1 MNTSQPLLIVF
12 CGPNGAGKSTL
23 RRITL
28 GEIPIPFV
36 NADEIALAA
45 FGPDQAA
52 AHVYEAATIAEAV
65 RLELYASRR
74 SFSFETVLSDPHGA
88 KIDFLRRAKAS
99 GYLVI
104 VHFIGLASAELS
116 RARVIQRVFSGG
128 HDVPDEKIAARFP
141 RVIENL
147 RRLLDVPDELF
158 IYDNSSSE
166 TPYRLI
172 AKLTQGK
179 LIQISASIPAWV
191 LCLDLPSRQTPD
203 TLLLP

>member
-1 MNTSQPLLIVF
+1 MNTNQPLLIVF

-28 GEIPIPFV
+28 AETSIPFV
-36 NADEIALAA
+36 NADDIALAE
-45 FGPDQAA
+45 FGPDQAT
-52 AHVYEAATIAEAV
+52 AHAYEAATIAEAV

-88 KIDFLRRAKAS
+88 KIEFLQQAHDS
-99 GYLVI
+99 GYCVI

-128 HDVPDEKIAARFP
+128 HDVPDEKIAAPFP
-141 RVIENL
+141 RVNKNL

-166 TPYRLI
+166 TPFRLI
-172 AKLTQGK
+172 AKLTQGG
-179 LIQISASIPAWV
+179 LDQVSAFIPAWA
-191 LCLDLPSRQTPD
+191 LCLDLLSRQTPN

>member
-1 MNTSQPLLIVF
+1 MKINQPLLIVF

-28 GEIPIPFV
+28 SEMPIPFI
-36 NADEIALAA
+36 NADEIAVAEFSA
-45 FGPDQAA
+45 DRAA
-52 AHVYEAATIAEAV
+52 AHAYEAAALAEAV
-65 RLELYASRR
+65 RLELFLARR

-88 KIDFLRRAKAS
+88 KVEFLRQAHDC

-104 VHFIGLASAELS
+104 AHFIGLDSAEHS
-116 RARVIQRVFSGG
+116 RARVIQRVLAGG
-128 HDVPDEKIAARFP
+128 HDVPDEKIAARYP

-158 IYDNSSSE
+158 IYDNSTSE
-166 TPYRLI
+166 APYRLI
-172 AKLTQGK
+172 AKLERGN
-179 LIQISASIPAWV
+179 LIELSATIPAWAGS
-191 LCLDLPSRQTPD
+191 LNLSARQTPR